1 MYALVEDSSITKI
14 ITNPQTM
21 VIGDVRYPAKIF
33 QLWSASE
40 LNAIGIYE
48 VTTDSSNF
56 KDEKWYINTNESY
69 AYSSGTVTRSWGTAT
84 PKAHA
89 DTTWSQ
95 QDSDDGDLPDDKS
108 VGDIKTRGLKYN
120 LIQTLKQQVAGI
132 LNDTDWYITRNTEK
146 STAIPSAI
154 STYRDAVRTKQA
166 EMETAITNASD
177 TPALETLYIFVNTAT
192 KTVDGVEVEDK
203 DNPVIERPLGELP
216 TLEI

>member
-1 MYALVEDSSITKI
+1 MYALVTDNEITQI
-14 ITNPQTM
+14 ITNPKTM

-33 QLWSASE
+33 QLWSKSE

-48 VTTDSSNF
+48 VVTDSSNF

-69 AYSSGTVTRSWGTAT
+69 AFADNQVTRSWGTAT

-89 DTTWSQ
+89 DSLWTQ

-132 LNDTDWYITRNTEK
+132 LSDTDWYITRNTEK
-146 STAIPSAI
+146 STAIPSSI

-177 TPALETLYIFVNTAT
+177 TPALETLYTYT
-192 KTVDGVEVEDK
+192 TTDGVQS
-203 DNPVIERPLGELP
+203 RPLGELP
-216 TLEI
+216 TLES